1 MYFKL
6 THCFLCLLFRY
17 DIAQRGMTA
26 GQCREA
32 LDAIGLP
39 GVAVP
44 RAPVDLAAFKSLVP
58 DAR

>member
-1 MYFKL
+1 
-6 THCFLCLLFRY
+6 LLFRY